1 MTNARKRGTRHRFTR
16 IALLAVLAF
25 GAAPFAAAQS
35 STTPQASGL
44 FVSTAPGGGPPAGE
58 ETPSADDA
66 SDTRSLAE
74 MVPGGALR
82 YREESPRGTVVVR
95 GGETPNPIVNAVE
108 EYRRTGEARTIQQSA
123 YVAYPYG
130 HSQPTL
136 TCAPLRACVIE
147 LEPGEAVLGL
157 VSGDTERW
165 IIGQTLAGPGG
176 ATPLVVV
183 KPTDHDLTTNL
194 LVTTDRR
201 IYELT
206 LDAPPAPRRGRRG
219 SSSRSSE
226 ENPQGLYT
234 RRIRFY
240 YPDDMIRTFEAQVV
254 AERAAAEAEEH
265 AEANRIVMGPDFR
278 LENLNFNYDWQGSD
292 RFPFEPEQ
300 VFDDGAHTYVK
311 VPASA
316 ANEAAPV
323 LFLVQGGERVLVNYA
338 VREASEGAL
347 FFITDRVI
355 GQGILVLGQHRKN
368 WLGQSRHGEETLTIV
383 NMDRTRS

>member
-1 MTNARKRGTRHRFTR
+1 MTNARKRFTR
-16 IALLAVLAF
+16 VALLVALAVV
-25 GAAPFAAAQS
+25 AAPFAAAQS
-35 STTPQASGL
+35 SVTPQASGL
-44 FVSTAPGGGPPAGE
+44 FVSTAPGGGPAVGEEAPTAEDAGE
-58 ETPSADDA
+58 
-66 SDTRSLAE
+66 TRRLAE
-74 MVPGGALR
+74 MVPGGGPR
-82 YREESPRGTVVVR
+82 YREESPRGAVVVR
-95 GGETPNPIVNAVE
+95 GGETPDPIVNAVE

-206 LDAPPAPRRGRRG
+206 LDSPPAPRRGRG
-219 SSSRSSE
+219 GTSSRSSD

-240 YPDDMIRTFEAQVV
+240 YPDDMIRTFEAEV
-254 AERAAAEAEEH
+254 AAEQAAAEAQEH
-265 AEANRIVMGPDFR
+265 AEANRIPMGPDFR
-278 LENLNFNYDWQGSD
+278 LENLNFNYDWHGTD

-323 LFLVQGGERVLVNYA
+323 LFVVEDGDRVLVNYA
-338 VREASEGAL
+338 VREASGGAL

-355 GQGILVLGQHRKN
+355 GRGILVLGHRRKN
-368 WLGQSRHGEETLTIV
+368 WIGQTRHGEETLTIV
-383 NMDRTRS
+383 NLDRDRS

>member
-1 MTNARKRGTRHRFTR
+1 MTNARKRYTRV
-16 IALLAVLAF
+16 ALVAALTFAAV
-25 GAAPFAAAQS
+25 PFAAAQS
-35 STTPQASGL
+35 STSPQSSGL
-44 FVSTAPGGGPPAGE
+44 FVSSGPATVPAPGVGSAAGE
-58 ETPSADDA
+58 EATSADDA
-66 SDTRSLAE
+66 GETRRLAE
-74 MVPGGALR
+74 MVPG
-82 YREESPRGTVVVR
+82 YREESPRGAVVVR

-206 LDAPPAPRRGRRG
+206 LDAPASTRTSPATSWRRWRGTSTTPRR
-219 SSSRSSE
+219 SR
-226 ENPQGLYT
+226 
-234 RRIRFY
+234 
-240 YPDDMIRTFEAQVV
+240 
-254 AERAAAEAEEH
+254 
-265 AEANRIVMGPDFR
+265 
-278 LENLNFNYDWQGSD
+278 
-292 RFPFEPEQ
+292 
-300 VFDDGAHTYVK
+300 
-311 VPASA
+311 
-316 ANEAAPV
+316 
-323 LFLVQGGERVLVNYA
+323 
-338 VREASEGAL
+338 
-347 FFITDRVI
+347 
-355 GQGILVLGQHRKN
+355 
-368 WLGQSRHGEETLTIV
+368 
-383 NMDRTRS
+383 

>member
-1 MTNARKRGTRHRFTR
+1 MHHTRFVR
-16 IALLAVLAF
+16 AVLA
-25 GAAPFAAAQS
+25 AAFVIVAVPVAAAQS
-35 STTPQASGL
+35 SSSPQSSGL
-44 FVSTAPGGGPPAGE
+44 FVSSGPAGPPPASGSPVE
-58 ETPSADDA
+58 DGSPSAEDA
-66 SDTRSLAE
+66 DEVRRLAE
-74 MVPGGALR
+74 MVPG
-82 YREESPRGTVVVR
+82 YREETPRGTVVVR
-95 GGETPNPIVNAVE
+95 GGETPDPIVNAVE

-147 LEPGEAVLGL
+147 LEANEAVLGI

-165 IIGQTLAGPGG
+165 IIGQTLTGPGG
-176 ATPLVVV
+176 TTPLVVV

-194 LVTTDRR
+194 VVTTDRR

-206 LDAPPAPRRGRRG
+206 LDAPPAPRRGRR
-219 SSSRSSE
+219 SSD

-240 YPDDMIRTFEAQVV
+240 YPDDMIRTFDAQVA
-254 AERAAAEAEEH
+254 AEQAAAEAQERET
-265 AEANRIVMGPDFR
+265 ANRIPMGPDFR
-278 LENLNFNYDWQGSD
+278 LENLNFNYDWQGSE

-323 LFLVQGGERVLVNYA
+323 LFVVEGGERVLVNYA
-338 VREASEGAL
+338 VREASGGAL

-355 GQGILVLGQHRKN
+355 GQGVLVLGQRRKS

-383 NMDRTRS
+383 NLDRKGA

>member
-1 MTNARKRGTRHRFTR
+1 MTPTRFTR
-16 IALLAVLAF
+16 VVLLAALTLV
-25 GAAPFAAAQS
+25 AAPFAAAQS

-44 FVSTAPGGGPPAGE
+44 FVSTAPGGGPTAEGEASAAG
-58 ETPSADDA
+58 DA
-66 SDTRSLAE
+66 GDTRSLAE
-74 MVPGGALR
+74 MVPG
-82 YREESPRGTVVVR
+82 YREESPRGAVVVR
-95 GGETPNPIVNAVE
+95 GGETPDPIVNAVE

-147 LEPGEAVLGL
+147 LEQGEAVLGL

-176 ATPLVVV
+176 GTPLVVV

-194 LVTTDRR
+194 VVTTDRR

-206 LDAPPAPRRGRRG
+206 LDSPPAPRRGRR
-219 SSSRSSE
+219 SSQ

-240 YPDDMIRTFEAQVV
+240 YPDDMIRTFEAQVA
-254 AERAAAEAEEH
+254 AEQAAAEAHE
-265 AEANRIVMGPDFR
+265 RSTIPMGPDFR

-323 LFLVQGGERVLVNYA
+323 LFVVEGGERALVNYA
-338 VREASEGAL
+338 VREAGDGAL

-355 GQGILVLGQHRKN
+355 GRGVLVLGQRRRN

-383 NMDRTRS
+383 NLDRD

>member
-1 MTNARKRGTRHRFTR
+1 MPNARKRFTR
-16 IALLAVLAF
+16 VALLAALTFV
-25 GAAPFAAAQS
+25 AAPFAAAQS

-44 FVSTAPGGGPPAGE
+44 FVSSGPTTVPAPGGGPPAGE
-58 ETPSADDA
+58 GTTADD
-66 SDTRSLAE
+66 DETRRLAE
-74 MVPGGALR
+74 MVPG

-194 LVTTDRR
+194 LITTDRR

-219 SSSRSSE
+219 TASRNSSE

-240 YPDDMIRTFEAQVV
+240 YPRRHDPHVR
-254 AERAAAEAEEH
+254 RA
-265 AEANRIVMGPDFR
+265 
-278 LENLNFNYDWQGSD
+278 
-292 RFPFEPEQ
+292 
-300 VFDDGAHTYVK
+300 
-311 VPASA
+311 
-316 ANEAAPV
+316 
-323 LFLVQGGERVLVNYA
+323 GGR
-338 VREASEGAL
+338 
-347 FFITDRVI
+347 
-355 GQGILVLGQHRKN
+355 
-368 WLGQSRHGEETLTIV
+368 
-383 NMDRTRS
+383 